1 MNLRICLLIFVLA
14 GAGSSLTGANGVTLV
29 ATWGLVV
36 SEPVIPYHWSGI
48 LYPVGSSITVR
59 TARGIFRVCAAFA
72 GPLPA
77 WPVVENFQRE
87 ITMNVFA
94 FGLSKVALQV
104 FFRPCSK
111 FSPVKIRHFFP
122 AVAFT
127 FIASTSFGYVRE
139 FDNNIPLAWVKDRTV
154 VMQLSLGTGTRIL
167 RDGFTSFND
176 SAIDALKTWNPHL
189 AHLQFSWVKNSPVT
203 AVEGD
208 DEMSVIFDS
217 KVFGS
222 NFGSGTLAV
231 TMLGYRN
238 GNFEETDTVFNKAIS
253 WDSYRGPLTPPVF
266 DFHRVAIHEFG
277 HTLGLDHP
285 DQATPK
291 QNVVAIMNS
300 VVSNLDTLAQDDING
315 VTAIY
320 GTGPAYHSIPNAPVL
335 MDLSA
340 RGTTYTG
347 NNVLIGGFIVQGSQP
362 AQLVVRCLA
371 FSLASY
377 GVPNALGDS
386 VIELHDANN
395 LIASNDDWFTSSD
408 AETIS
413 SYHRDP
419 PNSIESALLVTLNP
433 GNYTAIVRSFSNA
446 QQPATSGVA
455 LFEVYDLR
463 RSGSRLGNVSAR
475 GQVGTGNNILIGGLI
490 VGGSAPKPVVVRA
503 LGPTLTQFGVTGV
516 LADPSLELRDGNGN
530 LVEANN
536 DWEQSPEASTIMA
549 DGKAPLNAK
558 ESAIARTLSPG
569 NYTALVSGVGGTT
582 GTALVEVYDESASP

>member
-1 MNLRICLLIFVLA
+1 M
-14 GAGSSLTGANGVTLV
+14 
-29 ATWGLVV
+29 
-36 SEPVIPYHWSGI
+36 
-48 LYPVGSSITVR
+48 
-59 TARGIFRVCAAFA
+59 
-72 GPLPA
+72 
-77 WPVVENFQRE
+77 
-87 ITMNVFA
+87 
-94 FGLSKVALQV
+94 
-104 FFRPCSK
+104 
-111 FSPVKIRHFFP
+111 KIRHFFLP
-122 AVAFT
+122 VACAFL
-127 FIASTSFGYVRE
+127 ASTLFGYVRE
-139 FDNNIPLAWVKDRTV
+139 FDNGIPIAWVKDRTV
-154 VMQLSLGTGTRIL
+154 VMQLSLGTGTRTL

-217 KVFGS
+217 KIFGS

-231 TMLGYRN
+231 TVLGYRN
-238 GNFEETDTVFNKAIS
+238 GNFEETDTVFNRAIS
-253 WDSYRGPLTPPVF
+253 WDSYRGALTPPVY

-277 HTLGLDHP
+277 HTVGLDHP
-285 DQATPK
+285 DQAQPR
-291 QNVVAIMNS
+291 QNVIAIMNS
-300 VVSNLDTLAQDDING
+300 RVSNLDTLAQDDING
-315 VTAIY
+315 ATAIY
-320 GTGPAYHSIPNAPVL
+320 GTGPAYHSIPNDPVL
-335 MDLSA
+335 MDLST
-340 RGTTYTG
+340 RGVTYTG

-371 FSLASY
+371 FSLASF

-395 LIASNDDWFTSSD
+395 NLVASNDDWFTSGD
-408 AETIS
+408 AATIS

-463 RSGSRLGNVSAR
+463 TSSSRLGNVSAR
-475 GQVGTGNNILIGGLI
+475 GQVGTGDNILIGGLI
-490 VGGSAPKPVVVRA
+490 IGGSTPRPVVLRA

-516 LADPSLELRDGNGN
+516 LADPYLELRDGNGN

-536 DWEQSPEASTIMA
+536 DWQQSPAAATISA
-549 DGKAPLNAK
+549 DGKAPSNAK

-569 NYTALVSGVGGTT
+569 NYTALVRGVGGTT
-582 GTALVEVYDESASP
+582 GTALVEVYDESAFP

>member
-1 MNLRICLLIFVLA
+1 
-14 GAGSSLTGANGVTLV
+14 
-29 ATWGLVV
+29 
-36 SEPVIPYHWSGI
+36 
-48 LYPVGSSITVR
+48 
-59 TARGIFRVCAAFA
+59 
-72 GPLPA
+72 
-77 WPVVENFQRE
+77 
-87 ITMNVFA
+87 
-94 FGLSKVALQV
+94 
-104 FFRPCSK
+104 
-111 FSPVKIRHFFP
+111 VKIRHFFL
-122 AVAFT
+122 AAALAFL
-127 FIASTSFGYVRE
+127 ASTSLGYVRE
-139 FDNNIPLAWVKDRTV
+139 FDNGIPLAWVKDRTV
-154 VMQLSLGTGTRIL
+154 VIQLSLGTGTRIL

-203 AVEGD
+203 PVEGD
-208 DEMSVIFDS
+208 DEMSVAFDT

-231 TMLGYRN
+231 TVLGYRN

-253 WDSYRGPLTPPVF
+253 WDSYRGALTPPVF

-285 DQATPK
+285 DEATPK

-300 VVSNLDTLAQDDING
+300 QVSNLDTLAQDDING
-315 VTAIY
+315 ATTIY
-320 GTGPAYHSIPNAPVL
+320 STGPAYHSISNDPVL
-335 MDLSA
+335 MDLST
-340 RGTTYTG
+340 RGVTYTG

-371 FSLASY
+371 FSLASF

-386 VIELHDANN
+386 AIYLYDANN
-395 LIASNDDWFTSSD
+395 HLIASNDDWFTSSD

-433 GNYTAIVRSFSNA
+433 GNYTAIVKSYSDS
-446 QQPATSGVA
+446 QQAATAGVA
-455 LFEVYDLR
+455 LIEVYDLR
-463 RSGSRLGNVSAR
+463 KSASRLGNVSTR
-475 GQVGTGNNILIGGLI
+475 GQVGTGDNILIGGII
-490 VGGSAPKPVVVRA
+490 VGGRTPKPVVVRA

-516 LADPSLELRDGNGN
+516 LADPYLELRDGNGN

-536 DWEQSPEASTIMA
+536 DWQQSPEAAAIIA
-549 DGKAPLNAK
+549 DGKAPSNAK
-558 ESAIARTLSPG
+558 ESAMARTLSPG
-569 NYTALVSGVGGTT
+569 NYTALVRGVGGTT